1 MADLKAR
8 TGLDIRRLEVGH
20 IDYLKDI
27 AYVKI
32 YYASDNPENTINH
45 LTKVK
50 RDNMF

>member
-1 MADLKAR
+1 MKSR
-8 TGLDIRRLEVGH
+8 TGLDIKRLEVGH

-32 YYASDNPENTINH
+32 YYASDQPENTINQ

-50 RDNMF
+50 KDNFF